1 MRHTFGLDCF
11 FFLSRDVQVELSGR
25 SSNEVRRA
33 DDKVSGISA
42 LHLGD
47 FQLTSVSES
56 TDAEPTLRTDLQMK
70 EKGNLAE
77 SVQ

>member
-11 FFLSRDVQVELSGR
+11 FFLSRDVQVELCGR
-25 SSNEVRRA
+25 SSDEVGCA

-47 FQLTSVSES
+47 FQLTSVPES

-70 EKGNLAE
+70 EKEKLIE
-77 SVQ
+77 FVK